1 MYKYILLIFILN
13 AIFLSSC
20 SKFNPFDDKVQTS
33 SDGAYVIETGMT
45 DEELLSYGQN
55 VVYRFKSVPNM
66 VAVKEINIGKQS
78 HNYIYLTNIYNLPF
92 ENIKIRMNSL
102 NNYKIQTDL
111 SNCNSSYCEAN
122 FDKTYSEISAKNLT
136 LNTVNVAIIDSGVIP
151 ATIQIKNNLVSSYNL
166 TGIIDTSSW
175 SSHATYIASIF
186 TGITKGNS
194 LLNVYAKNVKLNS
207 VKINFAED
215 NISDDMKN
223 YGSMQLAAALDTAVY
238 SGAKIVNLSLSYL
251 QEPDQNVEMA
261 EKIVISNASKSGVIF
276 IVAAGNDGNNFN
288 KFPTYPAAY
297 NLNNMITV
305 ASHAYNLSLASS
317 SNYGDSIELSA
328 QGSQIDLNS
337 KNGSIDTVG
346 GTSFSGPLV
355 ASAISIYLGLFP
367 NTDLNTL
374 LNHLFSSANSYY
386 NPIYSSKN
394 ITLTKY
400 GRLDTKAFID
410 LGFSNIQ

>member
-1 MYKYILLIFILN
+1 MCKYFLLIFISSAFFLN
-13 AIFLSSC
+13 SC

-45 DEELLSYGQN
+45 DEELLSYGKKI
-55 VVYRFKSVPNM
+55 VYRFKSVPNM

-78 HNYIYLTNIYNLPF
+78 HSYIYLTNIYNLPF
-92 ENIKIRMNSL
+92 ENTKIRMNSL

-122 FDKTYSEISAKNLT
+122 FDKSYNEINSKNLT
-136 LNTVNVAIIDSGVIP
+136 LNSVNVAIVDSGVIP
-151 ATIQIKNNLVSSYNL
+151 ATNQIKNNLVSSFNL
-166 TGIIDTSSW
+166 TGNLDTTSW

-194 LLNVYAKNVKLNS
+194 LLNVYGKNAKINS
-207 VKINFAED
+207 VKITFADD
-215 NISDDMKN
+215 NVNDDMKN
-223 YGSMQLAAALDTAVY
+223 YGSMQLAAALDVAVF

-276 IVAAGNDGNNFN
+276 IVAAGNESNNFN

-297 NLNNMITV
+297 NLNNMIIV
-305 ASHAYNLSLASS
+305 ASHTYDLSIASS
-317 SNYGDSIELSA
+317 SNYGDSVELSA

-337 KNGSIDTVG
+337 KNGSIDSVG

-367 NTDLNTL
+367 NADLNTI
-374 LNHLFSSANSYY
+374 LNHLFSSANAYY
-386 NPIYSSKN
+386 NPIYTSRN
-394 ITLTKY
+394 NTTTKY

-410 LGFSNIQ
+410 LGFSNN